1 MSEHTTNLQ
10 MTLPDYQDDA
20 DIEVLND
27 NFTILDTAVA
37 SKADT
42 SSLADVA
49 TSGAYSDLTGTP
61 TIPVVDDALDDEST
75 NAIQNAAVAAG
86 LALKI
91 PFGVG
96 KAITDPDPSATP
108 PVYADLF
115 TLPVGN
121 YYRQTNVTRTLH
133 LPNDSFT
140 STTAFVCWVVNTISS
155 SRKMIILVPT
165 TASFHGKLYTCIET
179 SGGYGSWYKHEGTVL
194 T

>member
-49 TSGAYSDLTGTP
+49 TSGAYSDLIGTP
-61 TIPVVDDALDDEST
+61 TIPVVDAALDAEST
-75 NAIQNAAVAAG
+75 NAIQNAAVTVG
-86 LALKI
+86 INGRI
-91 PFGVG
+91 PVG
-96 KAITDPDPSATP
+96 IGTAITDPAPSATP

-115 TLPVGN
+115 TLPVGV
-121 YYRQTNVTRTLH
+121 YYRQSNPTNTLN
-133 LPNDSFT
+133 LPNGMT
-140 STTAFVCWVVNTISS
+140 GAFYAVIVNTISV
-155 SRKMIILVPT
+155 SRKKIYLFPCASA
-165 TASFHGKLYTCIET
+165 TAGEFYTCLQL
-179 SGGYGSWYKHEGTVL
+179 SGGYGSWYKFSGTVV

>member
-61 TIPVVDDALDDEST
+61 TIPVVDDALDEEST
-75 NAIQNAAVAAG
+75 NAIQNAAVTVG
-86 LALKI
+86 INGRI
-91 PFGVG
+91 PVG
-96 KAITDPDPSATP
+96 IGTAITDPNPSASQ
-108 PVYADLF
+108 YADLF
-115 TLPVGN
+115 DLPIGV
-121 YYRQTNVTRTLH
+121 YWRQTNITNTRN
-133 LPNDSFT
+133 LPNGVT
-140 STTAFVCWVVNTISS
+140 GAFYCIIVNTISS
-155 SRKMIILVPT
+155 SRKKIYLFPCSG
-165 TASFHGKLYTCIET
+165 TAVGEFYTCT
-179 SGGYGSWYKHEGTVL
+179 QMSNGFGSWYKFSGTVV